1 MTIHEPD
8 GIAEAFD
15 DTIRLAVTAA
25 GRLAEA
31 RVRERQQR
39 LHDAQ
44 AQSEQATRRQQAR
57 LDAERASAR
66 AELAPVNHQQWWDQA
81 SAEDIGR
88 AWATASALRDV
99 DPDAARAGDRIRT
112 ELHDRYGIDAENPT
126 TLPERREVGAESSPQ
141 AQARHARARG
151 HQADATLL
159 LASAEHADQQDT
171 QADASA
177 YDTPE
182 RRRALAE
189 QLAGAGVEPDAI
201 EAAILADTSQ
211 AHPPESAVAD
221 LPAPGT
227 RARRGP
233 GSAARREITRQ
244 DRGR

>member
-1 MTIHEPD
+1 MSIHEPD

-15 DTIRLAVTAA
+15 DTIRLAVTAG
-25 GRLAEA
+25 GRVAEA
-31 RVRERQQR
+31 RVRQRQQQ

-44 AQSEQATRRQQAR
+44 AQSEHTTRQLNAR

-66 AELAPVNHQQWWDQA
+66 AELAAVHHGQWWEQA
-81 SAEDIGR
+81 APEDIQR
-88 AWATASALRDV
+88 AWETASAWRDL
-99 DPDAARAGDRIRT
+99 DPDVALASDRIRT
-112 ELHDRYGIDAENPT
+112 EVHHRYGIDADNPT
-126 TLPERREVGAESSPQ
+126 PLPERREPGALDSPQ
-141 AQARHARARG
+141 AQAQHARARSR
-151 HQADATLL
+151 QADATLL
-159 LASAEHADQQDT
+159 LASAEHADQQDAPLT
-171 QADASA
+171 EHA

-182 RRRALAE
+182 RRRDLAE

-201 EAAILADTSQ
+201 EAAILADISQ

-221 LPAPGT
+221 MPRPGT

>member
-1 MTIHEPD
+1 MSIHEPD

-15 DTIRLAVTAA
+15 DTIRLAVTAGA
-25 GRLAEA
+25 RLAEA
-31 RVRERQQR
+31 RVRERQQQ

-66 AELAPVNHQQWWDQA
+66 AELAPVNHQQWWDQ
-81 SAEDIGR
+81 SSPEDIGR

-99 DPDAARAGDRIRT
+99 DPDATRAGDRIRT
-112 ELHDRYGIDAENPT
+112 ELHHRYGIDADNPT
-126 TLPERREVGAESSPQ
+126 PLPERREPGALDSPQ
-141 AQARHARARG
+141 AQAQHTRARSR
-151 HQADATLL
+151 QADATLL
-159 LASAEHADQQDT
+159 LASAEHADQQDARLT
-171 QADASA
+171 EHA

-189 QLAGAGVEPDAI
+189 QLAGAGVEPDAV
-201 EAAILADTSQ
+201 EAAILADSSQ

-221 LPAPGT
+221 MPRPGT